1 MFSAVRKF
9 SGSLLLVILAFA
21 YLTRMFNVYTPNGY
35 MFDEVYHASTA
46 KLIAH
51 NDPRAF
57 EWWNPPPEPNTA
69 VDWLHPP
76 LAKYTQ
82 ALSIVAFGENSF
94 GWRFSSVIF
103 GTLTI
108 MMVYHLAK
116 ALFKDEKVALLAAG
130 IASLDG
136 LLLVQSRIAMNDIH
150 VTFFILLTLY
160 AYVRF
165 RNTNQFSQ
173 LLLVGLC
180 AGLAAA
186 TKWSG
191 IYILG
196 TVFLLEAVRLI
207 TIIVTTNGKLLNK
220 RYPFKA
226 LVIDTAL
233 WLFAVVVIP
242 CAVYIS
248 SYWMMFA
255 QGKSW
260 KHFLDLHYQ
269 IWYYQTHLS
278 ATHPYQSVPWQ
289 WLLNVKPVWYFVEY
303 LGAQRADMYASGN
316 TVIFWTGLLAVIASI
331 TLVAKEIIKN
341 KKGWFK
347 NALKNV
353 NESAH
358 VRVILPYLLVWLP
371 WSFSP
376 RIMFFYHYTPA
387 VPLLCIVLAF
397 WLKQLYQYSDTE
409 KKIVWLVLI
418 LALLY
423 FIVWYPHWVAIPV
436 STAFKDAVYFKFDTL

>member
-1 MFSAVRKF
+1 MFSAVHKF

-57 EWWNPPPEPNTA
+57 EWWNPPPEPDTA

-82 ALSIVAFGENSF
+82 ALSIIAFGENSF

-108 MMVYHLAK
+108 MMVYHLTNG
-116 ALFKDEKVALLAAG
+116 LFKDKKVALLAAG

-160 AYVRF
+160 LYVRY
-165 RNTNQFSQ
+165 RTNNQFSQ
-173 LLLVGLC
+173 LLLVGAC

-191 IYILG
+191 VFILV
-196 TVFLLEAVRLI
+196 TVLMLEAIRLI
-207 TIIVTTNGKLLNK
+207 TIVITTSGTFLNK
-220 RYPFKA
+220 KYTLKSVLRDSGIWIFA
-226 LVIDTAL
+226 LVVL
-233 WLFAVVVIP
+233 PSV
-242 CAVYIS
+242 VYIS
-248 SYWMMFA
+248 SYGMMFA

-260 KHFLDLHYQ
+260 KHFTDLHYQ

-289 WLLNVKPVWYFVEY
+289 WLLNVKPVWYYVEY
-303 LGAQRADMYASGN
+303 LGAQRADIYASGN
-316 TVIFWTGLLAVIASI
+316 IVVFLTGLVAVIASI
-331 TLVAKEIIKN
+331 LLIVRELTNTKKN
-341 KKGWFK
+341 WFK
-347 NALKNV
+347 NGLKSLNQSTHLRLV
-353 NESAH
+353 
-358 VRVILPYLLVWLP
+358 LPYLLVWLP

-387 VPLLCIVLAF
+387 VPLLCILLAF
-397 WLKQLYQYSDTE
+397 WLKRLYKYSE
-409 KKIVWLVLI
+409 IGVKIFWLVLI
-418 LALLY
+418 LAFLY
-423 FIVWYPHWVAIPV
+423 FILWYPHWVAIPV
-436 STAFKDAVYFKFDTL
+436 SNAIKDAIYLD